1 MTIKFSKTL
10 SQLGRASLIAKL
22 IGVLRTL
29 ILFIV
34 FGVKD
39 NYSNFINDLG
49 FILLLTSFLDYSIQL
64 RQNKKKW
71 HISTDMLVVLVV
83 GLIYG
88 FIYDWRLWQ
97 FVLLGILSFNQLVLF
112 SLLSGEK
119 YSTFERVS
127 LANAS
132 LQLVLII
139 PLAVYPE
146 IELLIL
152 SRILSPIISWIIV
165 RREMEIHFKL
175 KKTGYLVSFFTNTT
189 LLLFP
194 FSRYI
199 LGYIE
204 GINLAF
210 FEYGLT
216 IAMALY
222 TVIIKNA
229 LILNEKNFYSRKV
242 LFMIIPSIVVLFIFH
257 SYLTEVNTTINVII
271 CGTYMSLVLVIIA
284 LFEIRLITQ
293 KFMIVKSI
301 ANLSLGVILLI
312 LFFK

>member
-1 MTIKFSKTL
+1 
-10 SQLGRASLIAKL
+10 
-22 IGVLRTL
+22 
-29 ILFIV
+29 
-34 FGVKD
+34 
-39 NYSNFINDLG
+39 
-49 FILLLTSFLDYSIQL
+49 
-64 RQNKKKW
+64 
-71 HISTDMLVVLVV
+71 MLVVLVV

-175 KKTGYLVSFFTNTT
+175 KKTGYLVSFLRTQPYCYFHF
-189 LLLFP
+189 LD
-194 FSRYI
+194 
-199 LGYIE
+199 
-204 GINLAF
+204 
-210 FEYGLT
+210 
-216 IAMALY
+216 
-222 TVIIKNA
+222 
-229 LILNEKNFYSRKV
+229 
-242 LFMIIPSIVVLFIFH
+242 IF
-257 SYLTEVNTTINVII
+257 
-271 CGTYMSLVLVIIA
+271 
-284 LFEIRLITQ
+284 
-293 KFMIVKSI
+293 
-301 ANLSLGVILLI
+301 
-312 LFFK
+312 